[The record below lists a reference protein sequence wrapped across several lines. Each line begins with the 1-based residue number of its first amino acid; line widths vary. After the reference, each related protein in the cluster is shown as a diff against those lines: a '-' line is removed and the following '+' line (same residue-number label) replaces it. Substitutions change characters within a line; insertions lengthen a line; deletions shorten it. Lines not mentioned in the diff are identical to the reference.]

1 MPSTWGLRRRPTSP
15 SEEEEE
21 ILQDRY
27 AARLDEL
34 LRHPASSDVPSGEPI
49 QAPRGDDASMSSPGS
64 APPAAVYDGTLRLD
78 DGLELR
84 PAIGRVPFRIRP
96 KPPGLAVADGRPF
109 ATRSGDGA
117 PEPETPGG
125 GPEAAETGGTTRPGA
140 GSPGRTLQRPPQ
152 KPVSRRGRA
161 KVPAA
166 PPPVACPYCAVLL
179 QPPPPSS
186 RRCPRCRQRIV
197 VKKAADRIVY
207 LTEAAVPV
215 FEAERR
221 RAADHRR
228 HVHARDRWLRLATTA
243 GAPDGRV
250 RRLAGQLAS
259 EAAVEAA
266 RALYMTTVD
275 RAFRS
280 ARRERRWEAAAR
292 LRRDQAAAL
301 DRIAGR
307 PRPPSD
313 EVVAL
318 YRDGVNAQL
327 RGISEVARE
336 AELAGPSCCD
346 ACAVDQGRVFRIAG
360 ERREPRLP
368 HAGCPT
374 GLCRC
379 RWTLAVKD
387 VAELRRLMRLR
398 SRPAPAG
405 HPDPQPAP

>member
-21 ILQDRY
+21 VLQDRY

-34 LRHPASSDVPSGEPI
+34 LRHPAAPDSPPDEPAEVP
-49 QAPRGDDASMSSPGS
+49 QGDDASMSSPGS
-64 APPAAVYDGTLRLD
+64 APPAAAYDGTLRLD

-96 KPPGLAVADGRPF
+96 KPPGLTVEGGRPF
-109 ATRSGDGA
+109 GTRSADRA

-125 GPEAAETGGTTRPGA
+125 GPEAAEPAAPTRPGA
-140 GSPGRTLQRPPQ
+140 GSAGHTPQRPPR
-152 KPVSRRGRA
+152 KPASRRGRA
-161 KVPAA
+161 TVPAA

-197 VKKAADRIVY
+197 VKKATDRTVY

-221 RAADHRR
+221 RAIDHRR

-243 GAPDGRV
+243 GAPEDRV

-259 EAAVEAA
+259 EAAVETA

-275 RAFRS
+275 RAFRF
-280 ARRERRWEAAAR
+280 ARRERRWETAAR

-301 DRIAGR
+301 HRVAGR
-307 PRPPSD
+307 RLPPSD

-318 YRDGVNAQL
+318 YREGVSAQL

-336 AELAGPSCCD
+336 AELTGPSCCD
-346 ACAVDQGRVFRIAG
+346 ACAADQGRVFRIAG
-360 ERREPRLP
+360 ERRGPRLP

-387 VAELRRLMRLR
+387 IDELRRLMRLR
-398 SRPAPAG
+398 SRPAAAG
-405 HPDPQPAP
+405 HPEPQPAP